1 VSRKKIG
8 TQTSTTTTTTKRQCP
23 TNKKNQ
29 KKIFIKAPAGPFLF
43 ILFENCEFA
52 MASVEL
58 RTIYDFGISL
68 AKRAGRMILEASKT
82 RLEEREDKA
91 PAEGDLES
99 MIKYRRH

>member
-1 VSRKKIG
+1 
-8 TQTSTTTTTTKRQCP
+8 
-23 TNKKNQ
+23 
-29 KKIFIKAPAGPFLF
+29 
-43 ILFENCEFA
+43 

-58 RTIYDFGISL
+58 RAIYDFGISL

-91 PAEGDLES
+91 PSEGDLEG